1 MSNSKTYTVGYR
13 RKRQK
18 KTDYKKRLKQVVSDR
33 VRIVIRQST
42 NSMIIQAVKFNESGD
57 ETLKYITT
65 ADLKKYG
72 WTENLGN
79 TSSAYL
85 TGLLFGKL
93 AKDVA
98 KDGIIDLGLRRLV
111 KKSRIA
117 AAIKGIIDSGLDVP
131 ASESIFPGDEKV
143 TGKTNKKDISAHFE
157 EVKKKVEGVK

>member
-42 NSMIIQAVKFNESGD
+42 NSIIIQAVKFKESGD
-57 ETLKYITT
+57 ETLKYVKSE
-65 ADLKKYG
+65 DLKKYG

-93 AKDVA
+93 AKEIA
-98 KDGIIDLGLRRLV
+98 ENGIIDLGLRRLV

-117 AAIKGIIDSGLDVP
+117 AAIKGIVDAGLGVP
-131 ASESIFPGDEKV
+131 ADEKIFPGDEKI

-157 EVKKKVEGVK
+157 EVKKKIEDTK